1 MSQLIMTLF
10 YNSDRYFAVH
20 SIFTYTLSLADIASP
35 IYGLY
40 TAFWCSICGVLWKW
54 LTDILFESLI
64 ICLPGL
70 LKFSFT

>member
-1 MSQLIMTLF
+1 MTLF

-20 SIFTYTLSLADIASP
+20 NIFTYALSLADIASP

-54 LTDILFESLI
+54 LTDILFVSLI
-64 ICLPGL
+64 YVYQAL
-70 LKFSFT
+70 